1 MIIPVRVEQ
10 LFERHTRSPISAQL
24 KAEDGRRREKQLF
37 ILHVAV
43 FAYFFFATTLAIV
56 SWRGLVADGVGYF
69 LNLLARPSFTTFHP
83 PRIFAHAL
91 VQWPLILGLRAG
103 VTDTTALLYVHSFGL
118 YYLGPLQLLLCYW
131 IVPREKRT
139 DLLWPLISLFA
150 GSMNAWFVAVT
161 ESHVMTLLFWPLV
174 LFMIYGS
181 FDQTIRLIVFF
192 ALACASL
199 LAYET
204 MALQGLVLAGFALW
218 RSRRASS
225 KVERNL
231 WCVIAGWFLL
241 GSGVAIYSILN
252 PHDVINRDG
261 LIRDIFRF
269 AGTQV
274 NDLNYPAILSFVAL
288 ALIALV
294 FLGRALSAKTFGG
307 LLVFFAAAAVFVA
320 LAPVLMPDSLHPI
333 QQFQARAW
341 IGFLPAAL
349 AIAMIAVRMRN
360 TRVSPVVFERALI
373 VISILGFS
381 QTTWQI
387 LATAQWRGYIQV
399 IRFEL
404 SKHKG
409 FIPYDRSP
417 LLQQPDGIQV
427 IRNLGW
433 GWTHP
438 SMSIALAP
446 GGQVS
451 AIFGATPG
459 RWQPF
464 NPQNP
469 RELPKLS
476 KYGIDYS
483 AYLRAI
489 TSQ

>member
-1 MIIPVRVEQ
+1 MIIPARVEE
-10 LFERHTRSPISAQL
+10 LLERDTRSPVAAQSIAAHEQWRAKL
-24 KAEDGRRREKQLF
+24 SFR
-37 ILHVAV
+37 LHIAV
-43 FAYFFFATTLAIV
+43 FGYFVFATILAIV

-69 LNLLARPSFTTFHP
+69 LSLLMRSWPTTFDP
-83 PRIFAHAL
+83 SRVFAHAL
-91 VQWPLILGLRAG
+91 VQWPLVLALRVG
-103 VTDTTALLYVHSFGL
+103 ITNTDTLLYVHSFGL
-118 YYLGPLQLLLCYW
+118 YYLGPLQLLFCYW
-131 IVPREKRT
+131 IVPRENRT

-150 GSMNAWFVAVT
+150 GSMNAWFVAST
-161 ESHVMTLLFWPLV
+161 ESHVMTFIFWPLV
-174 LFMIYGS
+174 LFILHGRVDDTIGLVVFLGLVCVS
-181 FDQTIRLIVFF
+181 FR
-192 ALACASL
+192 S
-199 LAYET
+199 YET

-218 RSRRASS
+218 RSRCASDRG
-225 KVERNL
+225 ERNL
-231 WCVIAGWFLL
+231 WRVVAGSFLL
-241 GSGVAIYSILN
+241 GAGAAIYSILN
-252 PHDVINRDG
+252 PQDTINRDG

-274 NDLNYPAILSFVAL
+274 NDLNYPAILSFAAL

-294 FLGRALSAKTFGG
+294 FLGRTLGAKTFRG
-307 LLVFFAAAAVFVA
+307 LLVLFAMAAVFVA
-320 LAPVLMPDSLHPI
+320 FAPVLMPVSLRPI

-349 AIAMIAVRMRN
+349 AIAMIGVRTRN
-360 TRVSPVVFERALI
+360 ARISPVVFERALI
-373 VISILGFS
+373 VISVLAFS

-399 IRFEL
+399 VRFEL

-417 LLQQPDGIQV
+417 LSQQPDGIQV

-446 GGQVS
+446 RGQVS
-451 AIFGATPG
+451 TIFGARPG

-464 NPQNP
+464 DPQNP
-469 RELPKLS
+469 EELPKLS

-483 AYLRAI
+483 AYIRAI